1 MAVRKRDFQY
11 HNARREVSS
20 PDIDHQ
26 IARVKDLIA
35 KREEIDA
42 ELSAMLGATPKA
54 RKPQRC
60 STCGE
65 EGHSARTCTQQP
77 SEPTAQ

>member
-1 MAVRKRDFQY
+1 MIFL
-11 HNARREVSS
+11 
-20 PDIDHQ
+20 DIDTH

-42 ELSAMLGATPKA
+42 ELSTMLGVTPKV

-60 STCGE
+60 SICND
-65 EGHSARTCTQQP
+65 EGHSARTCPQQ
-77 SEPTAQ
+77 QGQ

>member
-1 MAVRKRDFQY
+1 VIAL
-11 HNARREVSS
+11 
-20 PDIDHQ
+20 DIDIH

-42 ELSAMLGATPKA
+42 ELSAMLGVTAKA

-60 STCGE
+60 SNCNE
-65 EGHSARTCTQQP
+65 EGHSARTCPQ
-77 SEPTAQ
+77 AQGQ

>member
-1 MAVRKRDFQY
+1 MLDFE
-11 HNARREVSS
+11 AR
-20 PDIDHQ
+20 

-42 ELSAMLGATPKA
+42 ELSTILGVTAKA

-60 STCGE
+60 STCNE
-65 EGHSARTCTQQP
+65 EGHSARTCPQQ
-77 SEPTAQ
+77 STA

>member
-1 MAVRKRDFQY
+1 
-11 HNARREVSS
+11 VSS

-42 ELSAMLGATPKA
+42 ELSAMFGVTPKA

-60 STCGE
+60 SICGE

-77 SEPTAQ
+77 SEPSAP